1 MAIPTPLFMQI
12 LQQHGMTPMTPYVPG
27 MQNQPTGGPQ
37 IPTAQLNQVHAQA
50 PSMAGA
56 PTRQQSADAQSSNPM
71 SAINMAKNGSS
82 LWKNLG
88 GSNLMGSSA
97 GAGNVGSMSD
107 LTGMTTDP
115 LMSGKGLLG
124 QMTGSSPGAGESW
137 GTGHLGSMGGLGNS
151 APAFSDG
158 SSMGSVG
165 GGMSAGGGANAS
177 MAAATTP
184 GAAPASGGAV
194 LADGSTMGSA
204 GGMSVGGGATA
215 GSATTGSAA
224 GGLLGT
230 ADTATGAG
238 LLDGT
243 ATAAGTLGAGAELGV
258 DGAVAGTAAAEGGAA
273 AAEGTMAAAGAANAW
288 NPVGWGLL
296 GAAAIG
302 GLGSAEGW
310 W

>member
-1 MAIPTPLFMQI
+1 MAVPTPLFMQI

-56 PTRQQSADAQSSNPM
+56 PTRQQSAAAQSSNPM

-88 GSNLMGSSA
+88 GSNLLGQSA

-107 LTGMTTDP
+107 LTGVTTDQ
-115 LMSGKGLLG
+115 LMSGNGLLG
-124 QMTGSSPGAGESW
+124 NLTGSSPGAGESW

-151 APAFSDG
+151 APALSDG
-158 SSMGSVG
+158 STMGSVG
-165 GGMSAGGGANAS
+165 NGMTAGGGANAS

-215 GSATTGSAA
+215 GSATAGSAT
-224 GGLLGT
+224 GGILGT

-243 ATAAGTLGAGAELGV
+243 ASLGSTLGAGAELGV
-258 DGAVAGTAAAEGGAA
+258 DGAAAGAEGAGLATDGAL
-273 AAEGTMAAAGAANAW
+273 TAAGAANAW